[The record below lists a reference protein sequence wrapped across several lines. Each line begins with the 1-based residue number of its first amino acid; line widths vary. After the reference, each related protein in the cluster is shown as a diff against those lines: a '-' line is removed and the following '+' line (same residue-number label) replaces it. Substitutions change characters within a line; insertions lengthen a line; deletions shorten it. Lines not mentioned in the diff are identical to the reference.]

1 MASGAAAAYFFRTV
15 VVIDL
20 VLIYA
25 NTGIRVQAVVV
36 MIKIR
41 DIYNLNFS
49 EVVVIGPTF

>member
-1 MASGAAAAYFFRTV
+1 VASGAAAAYFFRTV

-25 NTGIRVQAVVV
+25 NTSIRVV